1 MGIRLKRVKVMGVCG
16 ENPEKEQFQT
26 FYNEEVNFLENQ
38 GGVFCSIYPWPG
50 GNPVGIEIME
60 GEIVIGNSVT
70 TQLLRRK
77 EMVKKRD
84 TSTSRIRRAYRSN
97 N

>member
-1 MGIRLKRVKVMGVCG
+1 MGSRLKRVKVVGVCG
-16 ENPEKEQFQT
+16 ENPEEEKFQT

-38 GGVFCSIYPWPG
+38 GGVFCSIYPRPG

-70 TQLLRRK
+70 TLLLRRR
-77 EMVKKRD
+77 EMVKKKD
-84 TSTSRIRRAYRSN
+84 ASTS
-97 N
+97 